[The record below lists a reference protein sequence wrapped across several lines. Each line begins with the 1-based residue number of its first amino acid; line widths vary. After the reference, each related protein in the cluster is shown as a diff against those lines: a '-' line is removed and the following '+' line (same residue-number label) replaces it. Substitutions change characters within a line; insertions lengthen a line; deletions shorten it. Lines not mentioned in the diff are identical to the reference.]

1 MPNPGHKPTPET
13 RVTAKTLSGLGV
25 PQDDICHILGIGKP
39 CLHKYYRTELDKG
52 MAEANAKV
60 AQSLFQQATSGN
72 TASAIFWL
80 KARAGWREKHE
91 IEHSGDITLR
101 LPKDHRDAIVQA
113 AIRSR
118 T

>member
-1 MPNPGHKPTPET
+1 MPMPPHEPTDQM

-25 PQDDICHILGIGKP
+25 PHEDICHILSISKP
-39 CLHKYYRTELDKG
+39 TLHKYYREELDKG
-52 MAEANAKV
+52 HAEANAKV

-72 TASAIFWL
+72 TTAMIFWL
-80 KARAGWREKHE
+80 KARAGWREKQE
-91 IEHSGDITLR
+91 IDHTHDVTLR
-101 LPKDHRDAIVQA
+101 LAKDHRDAIVQA